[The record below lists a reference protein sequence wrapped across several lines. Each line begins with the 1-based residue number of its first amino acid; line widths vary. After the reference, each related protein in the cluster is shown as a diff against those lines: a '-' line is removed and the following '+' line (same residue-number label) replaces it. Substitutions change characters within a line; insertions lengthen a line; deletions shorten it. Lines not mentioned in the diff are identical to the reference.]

1 MLVISSWETWT
12 TWQAQLLYL
21 WNWLVSSSL
30 QVRKCHC
37 FSHGRL
43 SMFPF
48 TSFDC
53 CGTDLGPT
61 IIGNE
66 QAWRPE
72 NAADWQFLLL
82 ACHFVGPWCNL
93 CKMKKMK
100 FEAKWCK
107 HVACWVKVLQSPHL
121 DMLECSELS
130 GPGDGSLLVPPAG
143 EAASRFGSQLES
155 FKQEHIQDYSRVASS

>member
-12 TWQAQLLYL
+12 TWQAQLFDL

-93 CKMKKMK
+93 CKMKQNEVWSKMMQTCGMLGK
-100 FEAKWCK
+100 SITVSTLGYVCWKAPNCQGLVMAVCWC
-107 HVACWVKVLQSPHL
+107 HLRVRQHHGSDLCSWKVS
-121 DMLECSELS
+121 SKNT
-130 GPGDGSLLVPPAG
+130 
-143 EAASRFGSQLES
+143 
-155 FKQEHIQDYSRVASS
+155 FKTTQE